1 MNISKLADIHPDA
14 TIGKDVEIESF
25 VRIDKDVVIGDG
37 TWIGANASIYPGAR
51 IGKNCKIFPGAVIA
65 GVPQDLKFRG
75 EYSTVEIGDNTT
87 IREYVTVNRGTSS
100 TGVTRIGSNT
110 LMMAYSHVGHDS
122 VVGDNCVVA
131 NSVQIAGEVV
141 IEDWAIIGGVSA
153 IHQFCRI
160 GAHSMVSGMSGILS
174 DVAPYTKV
182 FGIPARYIGIN
193 TIGLKRRGF
202 TREQINN
209 IRDIYRVVYEQGL
222 NTTMALEYITLVMD
236 VSEEMAV
243 ILRFFENSTRGVVK
257 RLNGEESGHSKVQT
271 HNGVEIA
278 VNHSA
283 TNP

>member
-1 MNISKLADIHPDA
+1 MRISKLADIHPDA

-51 IGKNCKIFPGAVIA
+51 IGKNCRIFPGAVIA
-65 GVPQDLKFRG
+65 AVPQDLKFRG
-75 EYSTVEIGDNTT
+75 EYSTAQIGDNTT
-87 IREYVTVNRGTSS
+87 IREYVTINRGTAS
-100 TGVTRIGSNT
+100 TRVTRVGSNT

-122 VVGDNCVVA
+122 LVGDNCVVA
-131 NSVQIAGEVV
+131 NSVQIAGEVIV
-141 IEDWAIIGGVSA
+141 EDWAIIGGASA

-193 TIGLKRRGF
+193 TIGLKRRGY

-209 IRDIYRVVYEQGL
+209 VRDIYRIIYEQGL
-222 NTTMALEYITLVMD
+222 NTSMALEYVTLAMD

-243 ILRFFENSTRGVVK
+243 ILRFFEKSGRGVVK
-257 RLNGEESGHSKVQT
+257 QQNGKEQGKKPEKVKDNIEVAL
-271 HNGVEIA
+271 H
-278 VNHSA
+278 
-283 TNP
+283 